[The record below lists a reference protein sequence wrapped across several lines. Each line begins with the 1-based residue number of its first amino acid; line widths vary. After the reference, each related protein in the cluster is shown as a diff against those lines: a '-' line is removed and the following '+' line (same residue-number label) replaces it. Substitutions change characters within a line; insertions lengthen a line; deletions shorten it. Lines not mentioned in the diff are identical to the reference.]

1 MTIPRVLLALALLVI
16 GGMLW
21 GLHKDIMRSMD
32 AVTER
37 AATIAERID
46 AVNDHINKTGDKLMT
61 AATKPPQ
68 VITKTEVQTQYKTKT
83 RFKYRYLKA
92 APGQPKARKHRRGL
106 IYPSDGRKTSYMR
119 ITQPEFRWDQ
129 LLVITPE
136 TPTIY
141 STPLPP

>member
-1 MTIPRVLLALALLVI
+1 MTIPRVLLALALMVI
-16 GGMLW
+16 GGMIW
-21 GLHKDIMRSMD
+21 GLHKDIYSLKD
-32 AVTER
+32 VTTSQG
-37 AATIAERID
+37 ATVAQRID
-46 AVNDHINKTGDKLMT
+46 ALNDNLNQTGDRVVN
-61 AATKPPQ
+61 AAAKPPQ

-83 RFKYRYLKA
+83 RFKYKYLKA
-92 APGQPKARKHRRGL
+92 APTRPRVHKPRR
-106 IYPSDGRKTSYMR
+106 TYMR